1 MRYMVAGLGGV
12 QMLGMA
18 AISPPVSRAEQDT
31 KVYPS
36 PICRYTLVPF
46 APPRAPTNIR
56 HPFSMNNSMHPHGSL
71 LLADDHGLVRHGLQ
85 LLLAEV
91 LPHLR
96 VQLAGSLAETVHLLQ
111 TAGRFDLVLLDLT
124 LSDVHGLAGLRRL
137 REDFP
142 YVPVVI
148 LSAQDDRDT
157 VLASLDAGAMGF
169 ISKAAS
175 PTELKEALNRVLVEH
190 RIHLPQSVSGGMA
203 AVPESSGGRELS
215 ELSALGLTERQIEVL
230 GYVVQGLRN
239 KEIARLLDRSE
250 VVVKKHVT
258 ATLQALGAP
267 NRTKLLVLLSQRGY
281 RVPSMRAS
289 ADE

>member
-1 MRYMVAGLGGV
+1 
-12 QMLGMA
+12 
-18 AISPPVSRAEQDT
+18 
-31 KVYPS
+31 
-36 PICRYTLVPF
+36 
-46 APPRAPTNIR
+46 
-56 HPFSMNNSMHPHGSL
+56 MNTASAHPHGSI

-91 LPHLR
+91 LPQLR
-96 VQLAGSLAETVHLLQ
+96 VQLAGSLAETVQLLAS
-111 TAGRFDLVLLDLT
+111 AGRFDLVLLDLT

-137 REDFP
+137 RDEYP

-157 VLASLDAGAMGF
+157 VLAALDAGAMGF

-175 PTELKEALNRVLVEH
+175 PQELREALTRVLVEH
-190 RIHLPQSVSGGMA
+190 RIHLPQSVSGGLA
-203 AVPESSGGRELS
+203 AAPEASGRELS
-215 ELSALGLTERQIEVL
+215 ELAALGLTERQIEVL

-267 NRTKLLVLLSQRGY
+267 NRTKLLVLLSQKGY
-281 RVPSMRAS
+281 RVPSMRS
-289 ADE
+289 AAGA

>member
-1 MRYMVAGLGGV
+1 MTS
-12 QMLGMA
+12 A
-18 AISPPVSRAEQDT
+18 A
-31 KVYPS
+31 
-36 PICRYTLVPF
+36 
-46 APPRAPTNIR
+46 
-56 HPFSMNNSMHPHGSL
+56 HPHGSV

-91 LPHLR
+91 LPQLR
-96 VQLAGSLAETVHLLQ
+96 VHLAGSLAETVQLLSS
-111 TAGRFDLVLLDLT
+111 AGRFDLVLLDLT
-124 LSDVHGLAGLRRL
+124 LSDVHGMAGLRRL
-137 REDFP
+137 REEFP

-157 VLASLDAGAMGF
+157 VLAALDAGAMGF
-169 ISKAAS
+169 ISKAAA
-175 PTELKEALNRVLVEH
+175 PAELRDALTHVLVER

-203 AVPESSGGRELS
+203 AVAPEGAGRELS
-215 ELSALGLTERQIEVL
+215 ELAQLGLTERQIEVL

-239 KEIARLLDRSE
+239 KEIARVLDRSE

-281 RVPSMRAS
+281 RVPSLRAGETG
-289 ADE
+289 AAEAGAGDGE

>member
-1 MRYMVAGLGGV
+1 MNT
-12 QMLGMA
+12 
-18 AISPPVSRAEQDT
+18 AI
-31 KVYPS
+31 
-36 PICRYTLVPF
+36 
-46 APPRAPTNIR
+46 N
-56 HPFSMNNSMHPHGSL
+56 PHGSI

-85 LLLAEV
+85 LLIADV
-91 LPHLR
+91 LPQLR
-96 VQLAGSLAETVHLLQ
+96 VQLAGSLAETVATLQ
-111 TAGRFDLVLLDLT
+111 SAGRFDLVLLDLT
-124 LSDVHGLAGLRRL
+124 LSDVHGMAGLRRL

-157 VLASLDAGAMGF
+157 VLAALDAGAMGF
-169 ISKAAS
+169 ISKAAA
-175 PTELKEALNRVLVEH
+175 PAELKEALTRVLIDH

-203 AVPESSGGRELS
+203 AMPEHASGRELA

-281 RVPSMRAS
+281 RVPSMHAPVGGS
-289 ADE
+289 QAL

>member
-1 MRYMVAGLGGV
+1 MNT
-12 QMLGMA
+12 A
-18 AISPPVSRAEQDT
+18 A
-31 KVYPS
+31 
-36 PICRYTLVPF
+36 
-46 APPRAPTNIR
+46 
-56 HPFSMNNSMHPHGSL
+56 HPHGSI

-85 LLLAEV
+85 LLIAEV
-91 LPHLR
+91 LPQLR
-96 VQLAGSLAETVHLLQ
+96 VHLAGSLGETVQLLAS
-111 TAGRFDLVLLDLT
+111 AGRFDLVLLDLT

-137 REDFP
+137 RDEYP

-157 VLASLDAGAMGF
+157 VLAALDAGAMGF

-175 PTELKEALNRVLVEH
+175 PQELREALTRVLVEH
-190 RIHLPQSVSGGMA
+190 RIHLPQSVSGGLA
-203 AVPESSGGRELS
+203 AAPEGGGRELS
-215 ELSALGLTERQIEVL
+215 ELAALGLTERQIEVL

-267 NRTKLLVLLSQRGY
+267 NRTKLLVLLSQKGY
-281 RVPSMRAS
+281 RVPSMRA
-289 ADE
+289 AAE

>member
-1 MRYMVAGLGGV
+1 
-12 QMLGMA
+12 
-18 AISPPVSRAEQDT
+18 
-31 KVYPS
+31 
-36 PICRYTLVPF
+36 
-46 APPRAPTNIR
+46 
-56 HPFSMNNSMHPHGSL
+56 MNTATHPHGSV

-85 LLLAEV
+85 LLIAEV
-91 LPHLR
+91 LPQLR
-96 VQLAGSLAETVHLLQ
+96 VQLAGSLAETVQSLQ

-124 LSDVHGLAGLRRL
+124 LSDVHGLAGLHRL
-137 REDFP
+137 REEFP

-157 VLASLDAGAMGF
+157 VLAALDGGAMGF
-169 ISKAAS
+169 ISKAAA
-175 PTELKEALNRVLVEH
+175 PAELKDALTRVLIDH
-190 RIHLPQSVSGGMA
+190 RIHLPQSVSGGLA
-203 AVPESSGGRELS
+203 AVPSMEGSGGRELA
-215 ELSALGLTERQIEVL
+215 ELAALGLTERQIEVL

-289 ADE
+289 AAP

>member
-1 MRYMVAGLGGV
+1 
-12 QMLGMA
+12 
-18 AISPPVSRAEQDT
+18 
-31 KVYPS
+31 
-36 PICRYTLVPF
+36 
-46 APPRAPTNIR
+46 
-56 HPFSMNNSMHPHGSL
+56 MNTPMNPHGSL

-85 LLLAEV
+85 LLLADV
-91 LPHLR
+91 LPQLR
-96 VQLAGSLAETVHLLQ
+96 VQLAGSLAETIQQLQ

-124 LSDVHGLAGLRRL
+124 LSDVHGLAGLRKL

-157 VLASLDAGAMGF
+157 VLATLDAGAMGF

-175 PTELKEALNRVLVEH
+175 PTELKEALTRVLVDH

-203 AVPESSGGRELS
+203 AQPEAGGGRELS

-239 KEIARLLDRSE
+239 KEIARVLDRSE

-281 RVPSMRAS
+281 RVPSMRAGS
-289 ADE
+289 GAAAATDPE

>member
-1 MRYMVAGLGGV
+1 MTS
-12 QMLGMA
+12 A
-18 AISPPVSRAEQDT
+18 AQ
-31 KVYPS
+31 
-36 PICRYTLVPF
+36 
-46 APPRAPTNIR
+46 
-56 HPFSMNNSMHPHGSL
+56 PHGSI

-85 LLLAEV
+85 LLIAEAM
-91 LPHLR
+91 PQLR
-96 VQLAGSLAETVHLLQ
+96 VHLAGSLAETVHLLS

-124 LSDVHGLAGLRRL
+124 LSDVHGMAGLRRL
-137 REDFP
+137 REEFP

-157 VLASLDAGAMGF
+157 VLAALDAGAMGF
-169 ISKAAS
+169 ISKAAAPS
-175 PTELKEALNRVLVEH
+175 ELREALTHVLAEH

-203 AVPESSGGRELS
+203 ANAPEGGGRELS

-281 RVPSMRAS
+281 RVPSLRA
-289 ADE
+289 APAGDEAE

>member
-1 MRYMVAGLGGV
+1 M
-12 QMLGMA
+12 
-18 AISPPVSRAEQDT
+18 T
-31 KVYPS
+31 
-36 PICRYTLVPF
+36 
-46 APPRAPTNIR
+46 APAN
-56 HPFSMNNSMHPHGSL
+56 PHGSI

-85 LLLAEV
+85 LLIAEV
-91 LPHLR
+91 LPQLR
-96 VQLAGSLAETVHLLQ
+96 VHLAGSLADTVQALS

-124 LSDVHGLAGLRRL
+124 LSDVHGMAGLRRL
-137 REDFP
+137 REEFP

-157 VLASLDAGAMGF
+157 VLAALDAGAMGF
-169 ISKAAS
+169 ISKAAA
-175 PTELKEALNRVLVEH
+175 PTELREALTRVLIEH

-203 AVPESSGGRELS
+203 AAPAEGAGRELS
-215 ELSALGLTERQIEVL
+215 ELAALGLTERQIEVL

-267 NRTKLLVLLSQRGY
+267 NRTKLLVMLSQRGY
-281 RVPSMRAS
+281 RVPSLRAGVG
-289 ADE
+289 AEGAGGGDEG

>member
-1 MRYMVAGLGGV
+1 MTS
-12 QMLGMA
+12 A
-18 AISPPVSRAEQDT
+18 A
-31 KVYPS
+31 
-36 PICRYTLVPF
+36 
-46 APPRAPTNIR
+46 
-56 HPFSMNNSMHPHGSL
+56 HPHGSI

-85 LLLAEV
+85 LLIAEAM
-91 LPHLR
+91 PQLR
-96 VQLAGSLAETVHLLQ
+96 VHLAGSLAETVQLLA

-124 LSDVHGLAGLRRL
+124 LSDVHGMAGLRRL
-137 REDFP
+137 REEYP

-157 VLASLDAGAMGF
+157 VLAALDAGAMGF

-175 PTELKEALNRVLVEH
+175 PDELREALTRVLVDH

-203 AVPESSGGRELS
+203 ALPEGGGRELS
-215 ELSALGLTERQIEVL
+215 ELAALGLTERQIEVL

-267 NRTKLLVLLSQRGY
+267 NRTKLLVLLSQKGY
-281 RVPSMRAS
+281 RVPSMRA
-289 ADE
+289 AAA

>member
-1 MRYMVAGLGGV
+1 
-12 QMLGMA
+12 
-18 AISPPVSRAEQDT
+18 
-31 KVYPS
+31 
-36 PICRYTLVPF
+36 
-46 APPRAPTNIR
+46 
-56 HPFSMNNSMHPHGSL
+56 MNTPMNPHGSL

-85 LLLAEV
+85 LLLADV
-91 LPHLR
+91 LPQLR
-96 VQLAGSLAETVHLLQ
+96 VQLAGSLAETIQQLQ

-124 LSDVHGLAGLRRL
+124 LSDVHGLAGLRKL

-157 VLASLDAGAMGF
+157 VLATLDAGAMGF

-175 PTELKEALNRVLVEH
+175 PTELKEALTRVLVDH

-203 AVPESSGGRELS
+203 AQPEAAGGRELS

-239 KEIARLLDRSE
+239 KEIARVLDRSE

-281 RVPSMRAS
+281 RVPSMRS
-289 ADE
+289 GSGDSGGTDE

>member
-1 MRYMVAGLGGV
+1 
-12 QMLGMA
+12 
-18 AISPPVSRAEQDT
+18 
-31 KVYPS
+31 
-36 PICRYTLVPF
+36 
-46 APPRAPTNIR
+46 
-56 HPFSMNNSMHPHGSL
+56 MNTTMNPHGSI

-85 LLLAEV
+85 LLIAEV
-91 LPHLR
+91 LPNLR
-96 VQLAGSLAETVHLLQ
+96 VRLAGSLAETLQ
-111 TAGRFDLVLLDLT
+111 TLQSTARYDLVLLDLT
-124 LSDVHGLAGLRRL
+124 LSDIHGLAGLRRL

-148 LSAQDDRDT
+148 VSAQDDRDT
-157 VLASLDAGAMGF
+157 VLAALDAGAMGF

-175 PTELKEALNRVLVEH
+175 PAELKEALTRVLVEH

-203 AVPESSGGRELS
+203 ALPEGGGRELA
-215 ELSALGLTERQIEVL
+215 ELAALGLTERQIEVL

-281 RVPSMRAS
+281 RVPSLRAGGGS
-289 ADE
+289 SDEE

>member
-1 MRYMVAGLGGV
+1 MN
-12 QMLGMA
+12 
-18 AISPPVSRAEQDT
+18 
-31 KVYPS
+31 
-36 PICRYTLVPF
+36 
-46 APPRAPTNIR
+46 APA
-56 HPFSMNNSMHPHGSL
+56 HPHGSL

-85 LLLAEV
+85 LLIAEV
-91 LPHLR
+91 LPQLR
-96 VQLAGSLAETVHLLQ
+96 VTLAGSLAETLHALA

-137 REDFP
+137 REDYP

-157 VLASLDAGAMGF
+157 VLAALDAGAMGF
-169 ISKAAS
+169 ISKAAA
-175 PTELKEALNRVLVEH
+175 PAELRVALTRVLVEH
-190 RIHLPQSVSGGMA
+190 TIHLPQSVSGGMA
-203 AVPESSGGRELS
+203 AVPSLGSDGGGGRELA

-258 ATLQALGAP
+258 ATLQAMGAP

-281 RVPSMRAS
+281 RVPSMRAGS
-289 ADE
+289 AE

>member
-1 MRYMVAGLGGV
+1 MNT
-12 QMLGMA
+12 A
-18 AISPPVSRAEQDT
+18 A
-31 KVYPS
+31 
-36 PICRYTLVPF
+36 
-46 APPRAPTNIR
+46 
-56 HPFSMNNSMHPHGSL
+56 HPHGSI

-85 LLLAEV
+85 LLIAEV
-91 LPHLR
+91 LPQLR
-96 VQLAGSLAETVHLLQ
+96 VHLAGSLGETVQLL
-111 TAGRFDLVLLDLT
+111 TSAGRFDLVLLDLT

-137 REDFP
+137 RDEYP

-157 VLASLDAGAMGF
+157 VLAALDAGAMGF

-175 PTELKEALNRVLVEH
+175 PQELREALTRVLVEH
-190 RIHLPQSVSGGMA
+190 RIHLPQSVSGGLA
-203 AVPESSGGRELS
+203 AAPEGGGRELS
-215 ELSALGLTERQIEVL
+215 ELAALGLTERQIEVL

-267 NRTKLLVLLSQRGY
+267 NRTKLLVLLSQKGY
-281 RVPSMRAS
+281 RVPSMRA
-289 ADE
+289 AAA

>member
-1 MRYMVAGLGGV
+1 MTAVA
-12 QMLGMA
+12 
-18 AISPPVSRAEQDT
+18 
-31 KVYPS
+31 
-36 PICRYTLVPF
+36 
-46 APPRAPTNIR
+46 N
-56 HPFSMNNSMHPHGSL
+56 PHGSL

-85 LLLAEV
+85 LLIAEV
-91 LPHLR
+91 LPQLR
-96 VQLAGSLAETVHLLQ
+96 VQLAGSLAETLQ
-111 TAGRFDLVLLDLT
+111 ALQGSGRFDLVLLDLT

-137 REDFP
+137 REDHP

-157 VLASLDAGAMGF
+157 VLAALDAGAMGF

-175 PTELKEALNRVLVEH
+175 PAELRMALTRVLVEH
-190 RIHLPQSVSGGMA
+190 SIHLPQSVSGGMA
-203 AVPESSGGRELS
+203 AVPEGGAGRDLA

-281 RVPSMRAS
+281 RVPSLRAH
-289 ADE
+289 AAA

>member
-1 MRYMVAGLGGV
+1 MTQA
-12 QMLGMA
+12 
-18 AISPPVSRAEQDT
+18 
-31 KVYPS
+31 
-36 PICRYTLVPF
+36 
-46 APPRAPTNIR
+46 N
-56 HPFSMNNSMHPHGSL
+56 PHGSI

-85 LLLAEV
+85 LLIAEV
-91 LPHLR
+91 LPQLR
-96 VQLAGSLAETVHLLQ
+96 VHLTGSLAETVQVLA

-124 LSDVHGLAGLRRL
+124 LSDVHGMVGLRRL

-157 VLASLDAGAMGF
+157 VLAALDAGAMGF
-169 ISKAAS
+169 ISKAAA
-175 PTELKEALNRVLVEH
+175 PTELREALTRVLVEH

-203 AVPESSGGRELS
+203 APAPEGGGRELS
-215 ELSALGLTERQIEVL
+215 ELAALGLTERQIEVL

-281 RVPSMRAS
+281 RVPSLRGAG
-289 ADE
+289 AQGEAEAGP

>member
-1 MRYMVAGLGGV
+1 MN
-12 QMLGMA
+12 
-18 AISPPVSRAEQDT
+18 S
-31 KVYPS
+31 
-36 PICRYTLVPF
+36 
-46 APPRAPTNIR
+46 PTN
-56 HPFSMNNSMHPHGSL
+56 PAGSV

-85 LLLAEV
+85 LLIAEV
-91 LPHLR
+91 MPQLR
-96 VQLAGSLAETVHLLQ
+96 VQLAGSLAETLQ
-111 TAGRFDLVLLDLT
+111 ALQSAGRFDLVLLDLT
-124 LSDVHGLAGLRRL
+124 LSDVHGLAGLHKL

-157 VLASLDAGAMGF
+157 VLAALDGGAMGF
-169 ISKAAS
+169 ISKAAA
-175 PTELKEALNRVLVEH
+175 PAELKDALMHVLVEH

-203 AVPESSGGRELS
+203 ALPEGGGGRALA

-281 RVPSMRAS
+281 RVPSMRAGAAP
-289 ADE
+289 ADD

>member
-1 MRYMVAGLGGV
+1 
-12 QMLGMA
+12 
-18 AISPPVSRAEQDT
+18 
-31 KVYPS
+31 
-36 PICRYTLVPF
+36 
-46 APPRAPTNIR
+46 
-56 HPFSMNNSMHPHGSL
+56 MNTPMNPHGSL

-85 LLLAEV
+85 LLLADV
-91 LPHLR
+91 LPQLR
-96 VQLAGSLAETVHLLQ
+96 VQLAGSLAETVQLLQ

-124 LSDVHGLAGLRRL
+124 LSDVHGLAGLRKL

-157 VLASLDAGAMGF
+157 VLAALDAGAMGF

-175 PTELKEALNRVLVEH
+175 PNELKEALTRVLVDH

-203 AVPESSGGRELS
+203 AQPEAGGGRELS

-239 KEIARLLDRSE
+239 KEIARVLDRSE

-267 NRTKLLVLLSQRGY
+267 NRTKLLVLLSQKGY
-281 RVPSMRAS
+281 RVPSMRS
-289 ADE
+289 GSGEDGGSGTDE

>member
-1 MRYMVAGLGGV
+1 MNT
-12 QMLGMA
+12 
-18 AISPPVSRAEQDT
+18 AI
-31 KVYPS
+31 
-36 PICRYTLVPF
+36 
-46 APPRAPTNIR
+46 N
-56 HPFSMNNSMHPHGSL
+56 PHGSI

-85 LLLAEV
+85 LLIAEV
-91 LPHLR
+91 LPQLR
-96 VQLAGSLAETVHLLQ
+96 VQLAGSLAETVATLQ
-111 TAGRFDLVLLDLT
+111 SAGRFDLVLLDLT
-124 LSDVHGLAGLRRL
+124 LSDVHGMAGLRRL

-157 VLASLDAGAMGF
+157 VLAALDAGAMGF
-169 ISKAAS
+169 ISKAAA
-175 PTELKEALNRVLVEH
+175 PAELKEALTRVLIDH

-203 AVPESSGGRELS
+203 AMPEHASGRELA

-258 ATLQALGAP
+258 ATLQSLGAP

-281 RVPSMRAS
+281 RVPSMHAPVGGS
-289 ADE
+289 QAL

>member
-1 MRYMVAGLGGV
+1 MNT
-12 QMLGMA
+12 A
-18 AISPPVSRAEQDT
+18 A
-31 KVYPS
+31 
-36 PICRYTLVPF
+36 
-46 APPRAPTNIR
+46 
-56 HPFSMNNSMHPHGSL
+56 HPHGSI

-85 LLLAEV
+85 LLIAEV
-91 LPHLR
+91 LPALR
-96 VQLAGSLAETVHLLQ
+96 VQLAGSLGETVQQLAS
-111 TAGRFDLVLLDLT
+111 AGRFDLVLLDLT

-137 REDFP
+137 RDEYP

-157 VLASLDAGAMGF
+157 VLAALDAGAMGF

-175 PTELKEALNRVLVEH
+175 PQELREALTRVLVEH
-190 RIHLPQSVSGGMA
+190 RIHLPQSVSGGLA
-203 AVPESSGGRELS
+203 AAPEGGGRELS
-215 ELSALGLTERQIEVL
+215 ELAALGITERQIEVL

-267 NRTKLLVLLSQRGY
+267 NRTKLLVLLSQKGY
-281 RVPSMRAS
+281 RVPSMRSAS
-289 ADE
+289 GE

>member
-1 MRYMVAGLGGV
+1 
-12 QMLGMA
+12 
-18 AISPPVSRAEQDT
+18 
-31 KVYPS
+31 
-36 PICRYTLVPF
+36 
-46 APPRAPTNIR
+46 
-56 HPFSMNNSMHPHGSL
+56 MNTAMNPHGSI

-85 LLLAEV
+85 LLIADV
-91 LPHLR
+91 LPQLR
-96 VQLAGSLAETVHLLQ
+96 VQLAGSLAETVSTLQ
-111 TAGRFDLVLLDLT
+111 SAGRFDLVLLDLT
-124 LSDVHGLAGLRRL
+124 LSDVHGMAGLRRL

-157 VLASLDAGAMGF
+157 VLAALDAGAMGF

-175 PTELKEALNRVLVEH
+175 PAELKEALTRVLVDH

-203 AVPESSGGRELS
+203 AMPDSATGRELA

-281 RVPSMRAS
+281 RVPSMQAPGGG
-289 ADE
+289 

>member
-1 MRYMVAGLGGV
+1 MTP
-12 QMLGMA
+12 A
-18 AISPPVSRAEQDT
+18 A
-31 KVYPS
+31 
-36 PICRYTLVPF
+36 
-46 APPRAPTNIR
+46 
-56 HPFSMNNSMHPHGSL
+56 HPHGSI

-85 LLLAEV
+85 LLIAEA
-91 LPHLR
+91 LPQLR
-96 VQLAGSLAETVHLLQ
+96 VHLASSLAETVQVLS

-124 LSDVHGLAGLRRL
+124 LSDVHGMAGLRRL
-137 REDFP
+137 REEFP

-157 VLASLDAGAMGF
+157 VLAALDAGAMGF
-169 ISKAAS
+169 ISKAAAPS
-175 PTELKEALNRVLVEH
+175 ELREALTRVLAEH

-203 AVPESSGGRELS
+203 ANAPEGGGRELS

-281 RVPSMRAS
+281 RVPSLRAGL
-289 ADE
+289 AGDDAE

>member
-1 MRYMVAGLGGV
+1 MNSPMNPAGSV
-12 QMLGMA
+12 
-18 AISPPVSRAEQDT
+18 
-31 KVYPS
+31 
-36 PICRYTLVPF
+36 
-46 APPRAPTNIR
+46 
-56 HPFSMNNSMHPHGSL
+56 

-85 LLLAEV
+85 LLIAEV
-91 LPHLR
+91 LPQLR
-96 VQLAGSLAETVHLLQ
+96 VQLAGSLAEAVQALQ
-111 TAGRFDLVLLDLT
+111 TQGRFDLVLLDLT
-124 LSDVHGLAGLRRL
+124 LSDVHGLAGLHRL
-137 REDFP
+137 REEFP

-157 VLASLDAGAMGF
+157 VLAALDGGAMGF
-169 ISKAAS
+169 ISKAAA
-175 PTELKEALNRVLVEH
+175 PAELKEALTRVLIEH

-203 AVPESSGGRELS
+203 AVPSLGADGAGGRELA

-281 RVPSMRAS
+281 RVPSMRAGS
-289 ADE
+289 DAGAA

>member
-1 MRYMVAGLGGV
+1 MTS
-12 QMLGMA
+12 A
-18 AISPPVSRAEQDT
+18 A
-31 KVYPS
+31 
-36 PICRYTLVPF
+36 
-46 APPRAPTNIR
+46 N
-56 HPFSMNNSMHPHGSL
+56 PHGSI

-85 LLLAEV
+85 LLIAEV
-91 LPHLR
+91 LPQLR
-96 VQLAGSLAETVHLLQ
+96 VHLAESLAETVQVL
-111 TAGRFDLVLLDLT
+111 TRAGRFDLVLLDLT
-124 LSDVHGLAGLRRL
+124 LSDVHGMAGLRRL
-137 REDFP
+137 REEFP

-157 VLASLDAGAMGF
+157 VLAALDAGAMGF
-169 ISKAAS
+169 ISKAAAPS
-175 PTELKEALNRVLVEH
+175 ELREALTRVLVDH

-203 AVPESSGGRELS
+203 AVAPDGGGRELS
-215 ELSALGLTERQIEVL
+215 ELAALGLTERQIEVL

-289 ADE
+289 SDASGGEGQATGESG

>member
-1 MRYMVAGLGGV
+1 MN
-12 QMLGMA
+12 
-18 AISPPVSRAEQDT
+18 AISPPAAASAQDT
-31 KVYPS
+31 KVYVLS
-36 PICRYTLVPF
+36 FCRYTLGPF
-46 APPRAPTNIR
+46 AAVRELFNIQ
-56 HPFSMNNSMHPHGSL
+56 PSPQSMNTPMNPHGSL

-96 VQLAGSLAETVHLLQ
+96 VQLASSLAETVHLLQ

-142 YVPVVI
+142 YVPVII

-175 PTELKEALNRVLVEH
+175 PTELKDALNRVLVER

-203 AVPESSGGRELS
+203 AVPSAGADGSGGRELS
-215 ELSALGLTERQIEVL
+215 ELAALGLTERQIEVL
-230 GYVVQGLRN
+230 GFVVQGLRN
-239 KEIARLLDRSE
+239 KEIARLLERSE

-281 RVPSMRAS
+281 RVPSMRSVAQ
-289 ADE
+289 D